1 METYRIHDDASVYF
15 VTFSVVSWLPVF
27 VSERACR
34 LLTDSLAFCHAQK
47 GLRIN
52 AYVIMPTHLHA
63 IVFDHE
69 HDAARLTQSLN
80 AFRRYT
86 GRILA
91 DDAVKNQPHVFSEVF
106 RQAAGPDRQ
115 RRFWQPTRHPIA
127 VRTQSFWKQKLD
139 YIHANPV
146 RKGLVQYPEDW
157 RFSSARYYATGDP
170 EGNDVNI
177 TQMMW

>member
-15 VTFSVVSWLPVF
+15 VTYSVVSWLPVF

-34 LLTDSLAFCHAQK
+34 LLTESLAFCRTHK
-47 GLRIN
+47 GLRVS

-69 HDAARLTQSLN
+69 YDTARLTQSLD

-86 GRILA
+86 GRTLA
-91 DDAVKNQPHVFSEVF
+91 DDAIRNQPPVFSEVF
-106 RQAAGPDRQ
+106 RQAAGPDRH
-115 RRFWQPTRHPIA
+115 RRFWQPTRHPLAIRA
-127 VRTQSFWKQKLD
+127 ARFWKQKLD

-157 RFSSARYYATGDP
+157 RFSSARCYVTGNTA
-170 EGNDVNI
+170 GNDVVI
-177 TQMMW
+177 TQITW